1 MYDIA
6 GACRFIHWNAFPFI
20 LFSLSVIASNVNT
33 IIFMDTEKQ
42 AIME

>member
-6 GACRFIHWNAFPFI
+6 GACRFIHWNA
-20 LFSLSVIASNVNT
+20 LLSVSASNVNT

-42 AIME
+42 VITE